1 MTHSASFPNIRVLS
15 RKLHRWGAVAIAV
28 PFLVVIASGV
38 LLQLKK
44 QWSWVQPTE
53 HKGSGAVPSLGFA
66 RILEIARAVPQAG
79 IGSWDD
85 IERVDVRPGKGIMK
99 ITSNSRWEIQV
110 DSESGA
116 VLHSAYRRSDWLE
129 SLHDGSW
136 FHPLAKLWVFL
147 PSGVIVF
154 ALWLTGLYLW
164 FLPYQTRRKR
174 ATLAAGGAGASVA
187 GGTGGTRR
195 STS

>member
-174 ATLAAGGAGASVA
+174 ATLATGGAGASVA